1 MGFSPRRAA
10 ALAVVVLVHAGLLAF
25 FAVGLD
31 GNRAAPAAAPLTTV
45 VFAME
50 PAAIRKDTR
59 TVEPAFRAPLI
70 PSTAITVPPLSAPGA
85 GTSVD
90 WHAAARDAAAPRG
103 VAPAR
108 SLSENPAT
116 AARTEPSRPAPAHVA
131 GEQYR
136 GADGAG
142 WYG

>member
-70 PSTAITVPPLSAPGA
+70 PSTAITVPPLSPPGRA
-85 GTSVD
+85 LPWTGM
-90 WHAAARDAAAPRG
+90 PRR
-103 VAPAR
+103 AMPR
-108 SLSENPAT
+108 
-116 AARTEPSRPAPAHVA
+116 R
-131 GEQYR
+131 R
-136 GADGAG
+136 GA
-142 WYG
+142 